1 MQSRILR
8 PITFLACAV
17 AICASASLAHAQSKK
32 KSPTSKFFVADL
44 NGEAQ
49 VDTGDR
55 IDDLEKKS
63 VYNAQGTIIQTK
75 EKSNYA
81 MVYSNGTGI
90 YFDPSTR
97 VHVKKFEQEPFKP
110 NRTDMETEPS
120 ISQTQAVVD
129 TGTVGL
135 CTSKLVAGSNMNYQT
150 PFGTL
155 NMRGRKAVIEVKDDT
170 TTFSMVEGD
179 SSIRSGEL
187 DMGGHTVHEGEQAIV
202 KKGVDG
208 QPNQVTIQDIP
219 KDQKQRI
226 QDKVTQACLARKTVY
241 FEVGVK
247 RPDGT
252 YGPATAFDSDSTDQ
266 EIVAVPVVPA
276 SLPTQF
282 TISASNITK

>member
-1 MQSRILR
+1 MHSRSLR
-8 PITFLACAV
+8 PLLFAASVVATFALT
-17 AICASASLAHAQSKK
+17 SSLHAQSKR

-97 VHVKKFEQEPFKP
+97 VHVKRFEQEPFKP
-110 NRTDMETEPS
+110 NRSDMETEPS
-120 ISQTQAVVD
+120 ISQTQAMVD

-135 CTSKLVAGSNMNYQT
+135 CTSKLVAGSTMNYQT
-150 PFGTL
+150 PLGTL

-187 DMGGHTVHEGEQAIV
+187 DLGGHTVHEGEQAII
-202 KKGVDG
+202 KKGANG
-208 QPNQVTIQDIP
+208 APNEVTIQKIP
-219 KDQKQRI
+219 KAQVQAI
-226 QDKVTQACLARKTVY
+226 NDKVTQACLARKTVY
-241 FEVGVK
+241 FETGVK
-247 RPDGT
+247 QADGSFK
-252 YGPATAFDSDSTDQ
+252 TAFDAESSDT
-266 EIVAVPVVPA
+266 EIVAVPVVPG
-276 SLPTQF
+276 STPTQF
-282 TISASNITK
+282 TISAANLSQ